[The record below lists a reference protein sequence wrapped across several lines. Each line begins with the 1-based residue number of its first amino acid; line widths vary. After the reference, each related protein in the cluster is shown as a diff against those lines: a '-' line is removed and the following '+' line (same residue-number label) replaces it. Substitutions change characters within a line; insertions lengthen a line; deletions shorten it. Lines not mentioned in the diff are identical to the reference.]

1 MESNKGSTT
10 IKSKISSFIFF
21 NQRFVQQ
28 TSLLGIESVKK
39 FAPKEWFNHSNGI
52 DHPFQNKFK
61 LSKNE
66 AILLNIV
73 INNIKI
79 TN

>member
-1 MESNKGSTT
+1 MSKYK
-10 IKSKISSFIFF
+10 IKKPSYLFF

-52 DHPFQNKFK
+52 DHPFQNILK
-61 LSKNE
+61 LAKNE
-66 AILLNIV
+66 AIQRVFEYCDHMKLMN
-73 INNIKI
+73 
-79 TN
+79 